1 LKKRTRARELALQFL
16 YQNDLVSNPVEESD
30 DFLRSEERDVET
42 RRFAKRLIVGTLEH
56 RAEIDEMIQGVAQ
69 NWNISRMAVVD
80 RNVLR
85 LATHELLHCTDIPPK
100 VAINEAIEIGKRY
113 STQNSGAFINGIL
126 DKIMNRKGGAA
137 SASSADAETELDEDV
152 DSAEDPG
159 SSNNS
164 PRSGSED
171 TP

>member
-16 YQNDLVSNPVEESD
+16 YQADLVKKPLEESD
-30 DFLRSEERDVET
+30 DFLREEERDPET
-42 RRFAKRLIVGTLEH
+42 RKFAQRLIQGTLEG
-56 RAEIDEMIQGVAQ
+56 RDEIDGVIQKVAQ

-85 LATHELLHCTDIPPK
+85 LVTYELLNCQDIPPK

-126 DKIMNRKGGAA
+126 DRIMNRD
-137 SASSADAETELDEDV
+137 SEETPSTTDDSVEDAPEAEPLGQED
-152 DSAEDPG
+152 
-159 SSNNS
+159 
-164 PRSGSED
+164 
-171 TP
+171 